1 MFPKAS
7 QGDRFTKIW
16 SKEFYNF
23 LLSQIKQDL
32 NLTHKQKSFTYD
44 PVKALCKDDE
54 TILGFT
60 PVALLEATQIRGGFK
75 SPVIRIGELVEN
87 KAWGVLQSKCTQTQ
101 AADLVVAGVSWCN
114 VTINSISHQ
123 FAKIEDNELVSQAD
137 EEDAVA
143 RIIAPIEEGPSLIQ
157 FPLPGKAG
165 GSTTVIVI
173 ARVLTDVDH
182 TTKTFNARIKATIAG
197 PPQVFDTEITVEN
210 FHPGTYDPPT
220 TTGDYISST
229 SNNMFLLLSG
239 MNIIVVQSNTD
250 TTSWPHS
257 GAPKTGW
264 FILQAPGT
272 YRDCEEEPS
281 DPETSDPPPP

>member
-7 QGDRFTKIW
+7 PGDRFTKIW

-75 SPVIRIGELVEN
+75 APVIRIGELVED

-157 FPLPGKAG
+157 FPLPGKTEPVSSLRYASALVRATADFDHSTFLIPIELVEVKVGVLPTPYTFPGFVKNTLQKWGLSDVYAYGGLAG
-165 GSTTVIVI
+165 TLLQIDIDFDLS
-173 ARVLTDVDH
+173 ADW
-182 TTKTFNARIKATIAG
+182 RILEVTCTI
-197 PPQVFDTEITVEN
+197 PC
-210 FHPGTYDPPT
+210 
-220 TTGDYISST
+220 
-229 SNNMFLLLSG
+229 
-239 MNIIVVQSNTD
+239 
-250 TTSWPHS
+250 
-257 GAPKTGW
+257 
-264 FILQAPGT
+264 
-272 YRDCEEEPS
+272 CEEGSEPSDPEPS